1 MSTGQ
6 PLCPGCGAKLA
17 ALKTHAL
24 RMAWQEWEHVKWSWH
39 SDTLAFW
46 TLCVDCHMVVWPL
59 DRRYNNAH
67 SRPFNGDGRG
77 AVGVRS
83 GEFYLTSPPPEY
95 MRRSFSEAALA
106 MVSRRPALSL
116 ALAPSEVLAD
126 NCRAPVLLYPGE
138 STATC
143 RVQIHAYFNRST

>member
-1 MSTGQ
+1 
-6 PLCPGCGAKLA
+6 
-17 ALKTHAL
+17 
-24 RMAWQEWEHVKWSWH
+24 
-39 SDTLAFW
+39 
-46 TLCVDCHMVVWPL
+46 MVVWPL

-83 GEFYLTSPPPEY
+83 GEFYFTSPPPEY

-116 ALAPSEVLAD
+116 VLAPLEVPHVPLGLW
-126 NCRAPVLLYPGE
+126 PVAGRHLRQ
-138 STATC
+138 AC
-143 RVQIHAYFNRST
+143 